1 MQIDILKNNIF
12 TFWRGIDFGNIFDS
26 QECFL
31 RWNLGDL
38 VCTFKNGL
46 GHVLFAL
53 FEKLVMKVRVE
64 IPQPPFTRGENQ
76 FIFFFPLYKGD

>member
-1 MQIDILKNNIF
+1 
-12 TFWRGIDFGNIFDS
+12 
-26 QECFL
+26 L

-46 GHVLFAL
+46 GHVLFDL

-64 IPQPPFTRGENQ
+64 IPPAPLVKGGESIYFLLPPLQGGLRG
-76 FIFFFPLYKGD
+76 IK